1 MIAALASGLI
11 VIGIVVLAI
20 AILAAAMAG
29 EALADIAAG
38 NIRLGHFVLACTL
51 TTLMAGAACIVFASS
66 ISLWSLE

>member
-1 MIAALASGLI
+1 MITVLASGLI
-11 VIGIVVLAI
+11 IIGIIVLAI
-20 AILAAAMAG
+20 AVLGAAMAG

-51 TTLMAGAACIVFASS
+51 TTLMAGVACIVFAAS